1 MLGSHPTPT
10 STDCCQ
16 QQPGA
21 PRGSQRSHL
30 GLRWDRA
37 ASQSEGMPFE
47 QRGTEPAWRRSALPV
62 FGVGRFGRCRSSH
75 PGGRGFSAPALHVS
89 GSGGSGGRRRRAAG
103 RWRIDSS
110 RMSPSL
116 LTKPTGLNAPP
127 ARGRPL
133 HAVTTATVPS
143 AKPPWLLSTRHG
155 SPPEHPSKPFERT
168 TLEKKE
174 EVEPRPGCR
183 RHIGSHWTPGAA
195 PTRGAAPP
203 VPLPSSHLQQPRHV
217 WLCPISPDPPGV
229 AGRKICML
237 HVQTDTEVN
246 SLHSSSEMLR
256 IAAPI

>member
-1 MLGSHPTPT
+1 MPQFP
-10 STDCCQ
+10 
-16 QQPGA
+16 PGGKGIFS
-21 PRGSQRSHL
+21 P
-30 GLRWDRA
+30 RA
-37 ASQSEGMPFE
+37 A
-47 QRGTEPAWRRSALPV
+47 RIW
-62 FGVGRFGRCRSSH
+62 
-75 PGGRGFSAPALHVS
+75 
-89 GSGGSGGRRRRAAG
+89 SGGSGGRRRRAAG

-203 VPLPSSHLQQPRHV
+203 SAPSELPSPAAEARLALPHLPR
-217 WLCPISPDPPGV
+217 PS
-229 AGRKICML
+229 GRRREKDL
-237 HVQTDTEVN
+237 HVARPN
-246 SLHSSSEMLR
+246 RHGG
-256 IAAPI
+256 